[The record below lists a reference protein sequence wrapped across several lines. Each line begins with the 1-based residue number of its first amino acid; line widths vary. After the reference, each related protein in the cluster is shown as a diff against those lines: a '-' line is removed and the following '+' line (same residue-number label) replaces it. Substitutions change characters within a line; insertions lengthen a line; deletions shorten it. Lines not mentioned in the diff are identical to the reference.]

1 MGSAMTG
8 GIRRGRFR
16 QSGRVLAAASATAL
30 LLVGAGCARSANDT
44 EVGVQ
49 APSSS
54 SAPTSSASSAAASP
68 GDFGTLKKICG
79 PGNAKGSTARG
90 VTDSAITV
98 GTMADA
104 GSTITPGLEIEFFQ
118 VGDAFVKWCNAAGGI
133 NGRQIK
139 LNKHDAKLFDAGA
152 QTIQACQ
159 TDFMLVGN
167 GSAFDQS
174 TVKPRLACNLGQIPS
189 YAVSPEATK
198 AGLQVQPTPNPTTAY
213 PIGAFKA
220 MARLYPDAKDHIG
233 IGSSNNSS
241 IRPVG
246 LRLRDALNANGFK
259 VADYQEQPPLVAN
272 WRPYAEESKAAGVKG
287 YQQISAQD
295 LTPLITAANNVGWN
309 PEFLLVNAQFY
320 DPKVVKA
327 ANNAKF
333 PDTYIYLNHWPFE
346 LADRNPVV
354 KQAADIL
361 KASDPSAPETDFTSM
376 AFSAWALWAESAT
389 ECGSNLT
396 VSCVL
401 QKAGAH
407 KDWTAGGLYTA
418 RDTDPNNQ
426 QQPQCFTLMKLTPNG
441 FVYDE
446 KATQPNKDIFNCS
459 PDNVVKLSK
468 TYQ

>member
-1 MGSAMTG
+1 MSAAMPAGT
-8 GIRRGRFR
+8 RRRRFR

-30 LLVGAGCARSANDT
+30 LLVGTGCGRASNDKEIGSNAGGAT
-44 EVGVQ
+44 
-49 APSSS
+49 S
-54 SAPTSSASSAAASP
+54 SAPASSAAPAA
-68 GDFGTLKKICG
+68 GDFGTLKHICG
-79 PGNAKGSTARG
+79 PGDAKGSTARG
-90 VTDSAITV
+90 VTDSTITV

-118 VGDAFVKWCNAAGGI
+118 VGDAFVKWCNDAGGI

-189 YAVSPEATK
+189 YAVSPDATK

-213 PIGAFKA
+213 PIGAFNA

-233 IGSSNNSS
+233 IGNSNNAS

-246 LRLRDALNANGFK
+246 LRLRDALNDNGFK
-259 VADYQEQPPLVAN
+259 VVDYQEQPPLVAN
-272 WRPYAEESKAAGVKG
+272 WRPYAEEAKTAGVKG
-287 YQQISAQD
+287 FQQISAQD
-295 LTPLITAANNVGWN
+295 LTPLITAANNVGWKMD
-309 PEFLLVNAQFY
+309 FLLENAQFY

-327 ANNAKF
+327 AKNAHF

-354 KQAADIL
+354 KQAVDIL
-361 KASDPSAPETDFTSM
+361 KASDPSAPETDFTAM
-376 AFSAWALWAESAT
+376 AFSAWALWAQSAT

-426 QQPQCFTLMKLTPNG
+426 QQPQCFTLLKLTPNG

-459 PDNVVKLSK
+459 PDNVVPLTK